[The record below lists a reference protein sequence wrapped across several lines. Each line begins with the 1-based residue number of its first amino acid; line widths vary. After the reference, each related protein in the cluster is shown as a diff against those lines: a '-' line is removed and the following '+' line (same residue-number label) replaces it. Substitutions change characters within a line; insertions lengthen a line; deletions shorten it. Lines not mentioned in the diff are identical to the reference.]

1 MGSPAIGDRPECEVA
16 IGLAAR
22 IMKTLVLAWLLFG
35 HAAFADSDAPG
46 VIVSEVQERAFPL
59 TIEALGTARL
69 AGIMAAKETSR
80 LIPLCHPVALSSVE
94 VKLEAS
100 GADAIEIFA
109 EASCTAQTGVEM
121 EAMCAASVA
130 ALTLYDMCK
139 ALHRGIRIGP
149 VELIYKSGGR
159 SGVWR
164 REDGV

>member
-1 MGSPAIGDRPECEVA
+1 MTEKEFTHLNRD
-16 IGLAAR
+16 
-22 IMKTLVLAWLLFG
+22 G
-35 HAAFADSDAPG
+35 HAHMVDVSAKSVTLRVARARARVELTEEIQAALFAGELPKG
-46 VIVSEVQERAFPL
+46 
-59 TIEALGTARL
+59 EALGTARL

-80 LIPLCHPVALSSVE
+80 LIPLCHPVALSAVE

-100 GADAIEIFA
+100 GDDAIEITA

-121 EAMCAASVA
+121 EAMTAASVA

-149 VELIYKSGGR
+149 VELTYKSGGR

-164 REDGV
+164 REDEE